1 MEKEI
6 KLEVE
11 IEIEFEI
18 ERDIMEAENFH
29 HLLSII

>member
-6 KLEVE
+6 KLEVQ
-11 IEIEFEI
+11 IETEFEI

>member
-18 ERDIMEAENFH
+18 ERDIIEAENFH